1 MKSISIANITSVL
14 GKLVDIYNINQNN
27 YGFMP
32 FHVLFNPITY
42 VWPQSTVTP
51 FKTPLGSKLNADTF
65 WQFLTIPIDQ
75 FKPIK

>member
-42 VWPQSTVTP
+42 GGV
-51 FKTPLGSKLNADTF
+51 FKTPINSYAL
-65 WQFLTIPIDQ
+65 
-75 FKPIK
+75 